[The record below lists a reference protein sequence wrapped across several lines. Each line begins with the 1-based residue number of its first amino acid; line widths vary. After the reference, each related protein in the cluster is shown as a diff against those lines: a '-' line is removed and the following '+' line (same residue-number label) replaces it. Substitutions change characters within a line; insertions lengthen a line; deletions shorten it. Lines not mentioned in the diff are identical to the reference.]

1 MHGNLCELSSDAL
14 LLPTRN
20 TNNPKWFPRGPPKGC
35 EPPAREAFTPSRRVI
50 RLEGGAAACGQVIWL
65 GHLDGR
71 FAPPDRRRDGADK
84 PPELAWFLEAASQF
98 LSAAYHD
105 LHARGLP
112 PRCGRAKHVLS
123 MPVIGTGK
131 GGARATSGEMLTAL
145 LGLLEA
151 FVAAHDVDVA
161 LVVKTDRMFSAAQA
175 HRRLLSRGWENKL
188 GPRLHTAAAQ
198 LAQLAAAERL
208 CLFLG
213 AGVSMGAGLP
223 DWRQLLETLSA
234 REEVPLDVAE
244 LVQLGTLGLPD
255 QAAVIA
261 RRLGIAH
268 SAAAKAGATDV
279 APSALGANS
288 VGEGILAALVV
299 DELSPR
305 SATGI
310 PLYSMTHGL
319 LAGLPVAAVVTT
331 NYDALFECAWR
342 AAGTRFTVLPYEN
355 QPSDK
360 FVLKLHGDVNRPEDI
375 VLTRSQM
382 LDSREQRKALFG
394 IVQTMLLTQH
404 LLFVGFSLQDPNFSE
419 VAGTVRRALQGSSAD
434 GADGERAAAAA
445 SADSAETTS
454 ASASSAAAAVQPELA
469 GTLLTLHNRPFV
481 AELWPEMGCVPMD
494 LNEAKG
500 DVPLVPNQQCARTL
514 EIFLDKLSLD
524 TSTGRRH
531 LLDGDF
537 SGVFSPEEAALK
549 ARLRTFRERLAA
561 NDLARDSSGFRVVQ
575 QMLQRL
581 GDRGS
586 VDSPPEV

>member
-1 MHGNLCELSSDAL
+1 
-14 LLPTRN
+14 
-20 TNNPKWFPRGPPKGC
+20 
-35 EPPAREAFTPSRRVI
+35 V
-50 RLEGGAAACGQVIWL
+50 
-65 GHLDGR
+65 
-71 FAPPDRRRDGADK
+71 
-84 PPELAWFLEAASQF
+84 
-98 LSAAYHD
+98 
-105 LHARGLP
+105 
-112 PRCGRAKHVLS
+112 
-123 MPVIGTGK
+123 
-131 GGARATSGEMLTAL
+131 
-145 LGLLEA
+145 
-151 FVAAHDVDVA
+151 
-161 LVVKTDRMFSAAQA
+161 
-175 HRRLLSRGWENKL
+175 
-188 GPRLHTAAAQ
+188 
-198 LAQLAAAERL
+198 
-208 CLFLG
+208 
-213 AGVSMGAGLP
+213 GAGLP

-268 SAAAKAGATDV
+268 SAAAKATVV
-279 APSALGANS
+279 APAALGANS

-342 AAGTRFTVLPYEN
+342 AAGTRFTVLPYES

-434 GADGERAAAAA
+434 GSDGERAAA
-445 SADSAETTS
+445 SAGSAETTS
-454 ASASSAAAAVQPELA
+454 ASASSSSAAVQPELA

-500 DVPLVPNQQCARTL
+500 DVPLVSNQQCARTL

-561 NDLARDSSGFRVVQ
+561 NDLARDSSGFLVVQ

-586 VDSPPEV
+586 FETPPEV